1 MPLKPISTEAGARD
15 LLKRLIESGRCTIE
29 DFDAA
34 PPGHI
39 NPQAY
44 RNLLRDV
51 AADPKIEV
59 TDPRDFMPDEPALP
73 F

>member
-29 DFDAA
+29 DFDTA